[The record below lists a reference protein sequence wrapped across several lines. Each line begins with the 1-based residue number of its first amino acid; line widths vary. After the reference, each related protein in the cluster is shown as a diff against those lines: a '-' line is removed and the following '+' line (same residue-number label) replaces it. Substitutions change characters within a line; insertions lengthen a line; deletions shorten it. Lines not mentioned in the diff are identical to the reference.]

1 MVMSATW
8 LARLADW
15 FPLLLLIAVWFF
27 FMWMMMRKNSPAKQ
41 SLAEWRR
48 HNDVLEKLFA
58 QHDARLRKLEERG
71 GR

>member
-1 MVMSATW
+1 
-8 LARLADW
+8 
-15 FPLLLLIAVWFF
+15 VWFF

-71 GR
+71 DR

>member
-1 MVMSATW
+1 MGMSATW

-48 HNDVLEKLFA
+48 HNDVLEKLFT

-71 GR
+71 DR

>member
-1 MVMSATW
+1 MSMTW
-8 LARLADW
+8 LTRLVEW
-15 FPLLLLIAVWFF
+15 YPFLLLVGVWAF
-27 FMWMMMRKNSPAKQ
+27 FMWMLTRKNSPAKQ
-41 SLAEWRR
+41 SLMEWRR